1 MILFVIVGTDFMCL
15 EVGPTIQNIK
25 MQCMFAIDFWY

>member
-1 MILFVIVGTDFMCL
+1 MVLFVTVGIDFMCL

-25 MQCMFAIDFWY
+25 MQYKFAADLRY

>member
-1 MILFVIVGTDFMCL
+1 MVLFVKVGTNFTCP

-25 MQCMFAIDFWY
+25 MQCKFAANFWY